1 MKRVLIALLAF
12 AMLLTVFGCGKKPV
26 SDDPSGGGS
35 GASGDNGGADGGAGS
50 GASDKIGFEKEGE
63 YIVFKVSSG
72 IKLDENAWLGITPA
86 GVEYKT
92 EVEADEVDILWTSI
106 DDPGKEP
113 NESWVFKFYS
123 EDIEAIED
131 GDYSMVLCDNDDE
144 GNMVLLFPIV
154 ISGSEIKPDLSKL
167 KIY

>member
-1 MKRVLIALLAF
+1 MKRVLIAILAF
-12 AMLLTVFGCGKKPV
+12 AMVLTIVGCGAKPV
-26 SDDPSGGGS
+26 NEGPSGG
-35 GASGDNGGADGGAGS
+35 DNGAASDDGGANAGK
-50 GASDKIGFEKEGE
+50 SDKIGFEKEGE
-63 YIVFKVSSG
+63 YIVFKVNPAV
-72 IKLDENAWLGITPA
+72 KLDENAWLGITPA

-92 EVEADEVDILWTSI
+92 EAEADEEDIIWTSI
-106 DDPGKEP
+106 DNPDKAPS
-113 NESWVFKFYS
+113 ESWVFKFYS

-154 ISGSEIKPDLSKL
+154 ISGSDIAPDLTKI